1 MISYSKHAT
10 FVSDN
15 AVVAAAVAAH
25 CFEMCVNV
33 VFVFLWLSYATGA
46 PKQYS

>member
-15 AVVAAAVAAH
+15 AVVAAAAAH

-33 VFVFLWLSYATGA
+33 VCLFCGCIATSA